1 MPNLSAL
8 EPMYAPPELRPLAV
22 STLKAIA
29 SARFASRMSIL
40 AFAGPEGLTQ
50 PLLDTWT
57 KSGLLHEGTVQLDP
71 LSPVQTTWY
80 ALTTK
85 GARELGLATT
95 GTPKG
100 ISSSRLRRSG
110 RKLAHDVL
118 VGDVVLT
125 ALTLAKDGAIE
136 LLGVEADDTKLT
148 TSTVIPGPPPVRVPL
163 RPDALVMIHTE
174 RGASAML
181 VEVDRGTISR
191 ERMREKYAGYLSW
204 LAQRGPERDWNVR
217 ALRVLTLVP
226 SESRLKALHDAA
238 LAANDGRRSG
248 FLLFV
253 LQRDVAPFHA
263 ELLFYPVA
271 RALGAESRAAIFAS
285 RSTPVCASPRPAA

>member
-1 MPNLSAL
+1 
-8 EPMYAPPELRPLAV
+8 MYAPPELRPLAV

-29 SARFASRMSIL
+29 AARFASRMSIL
-40 AFAGPEGLTQ
+40 AYAGPEGLTQ

-57 KSGLLHEGTVQLDP
+57 KSGLLHEGTVHLDA

-85 GARELGLATT
+85 GARELHLATT
-95 GTPKG
+95 GSPKG
-100 ISSSRLRRSG
+100 ISSARLRRSG

-125 ALTLAKDGAIE
+125 ALTLAKDGALE
-136 LLGVEADDTKLT
+136 LLGVDADDTKLT
-148 TSTVIPGPPPVRVPL
+148 TSAVIPGPPPVRVPL
-163 RPDALVMIHTE
+163 RPDALVMVRGE
-174 RGASAML
+174 RGPSALL

-191 ERMREKYAGYLSW
+191 ERMREKYAGYLAW
-204 LAQRGPERDWNVR
+204 LVQHGPERDWNVR

-238 LAANDGRRSG
+238 LTANEGRRSG
-248 FLLFV
+248 FLLFA

-263 ELLFYPVA
+263 ERLFEPVA
-271 RALGAESRAAIFAS
+271 RALGAESRVAIFAPR
-285 RSTPVCASPRPAA
+285 RSAVRASPRPVA